1 MDANERA
8 VNKTQMM
15 EGRKDV
21 AVAAL
26 QEKAERGDTD
36 CIWMLGVCYED
47 GVGVEQS
54 VWQAEKLYES
64 AAQRGNTTAAMVLRG
79 FKSRICNTQGRTSC
93 RSFLSS
99 VQGLNGAAVVGQL
112 LSAQVPLT
120 TLDLTGELFL
130 SSAILES
137 QISKTPS
144 RQVDWG
150 RRSPFTE

>member
-8 VNKTQMM
+8 VNKTQMV
-15 EGRKDV
+15 EGRKAIADTV
-21 AVAAL
+21 L

-64 AAQRGNTTAAMVLRG
+64 AAQRGNTTAAMVLHG

-112 LSAQVPLT
+112 LSAQVPLA

-137 QISKTPS
+137 QIGKTPS